1 MCKGSKTVA
10 RNGPVTALTVRRR
23 FYIAFTSG
31 STGTPKGVQIGYDNF
46 GYFYGWYSALLQCC
60 RGVEAHVNHASF
72 SFDMGMLD
80 LSIAS
85 SPPGSACRAILNGLI
100 RHSSTRRNRRLG

>member
-60 RGVEAHVNHASF
+60 RGTEAHVNHASL

-80 LSIAS
+80 LWPAISLG
-85 SPPGSACRAILNGLI
+85 PPTFA
-100 RHSSTRRNRRLG
+100 H